1 MGASHD
7 RSAHIRDLVRGP
19 DPVRA
24 TFLARRVPF
33 RASKPVSEEIQT
45 ALGSYAQSSGTPDFE
60 SAAEWLKLS
69 PNLAGTDRRTWP
81 VRLYFTALRA
91 MNSVTQFIAP
101 SKAGWW
107 QQEMGA
113 CARYI
118 AVVADERLQ
127 RNRLCI
133 AEMHSF

>member
-1 MGASHD
+1 MIAALIFVISL
-7 RSAHIRDLVRGP
+7 AALVQFGLLSW
-19 DPVRA
+19 RA
-24 TFLARRVPF
+24 AFLSV
-33 RASKPVSEEIQT
+33 ASKPVSEEIRA
-45 ALGSYAQSSGTPDFE
+45 ALGPYAESSDAPDFE

-69 PNLAGTDRRTWP
+69 PNLVGTDRRTWT
-81 VRLYFTALRA
+81 VRLYYTALRA
-91 MNSVTQFIAP
+91 MSSLAQFVTP

-133 AEMHSF
+133 AEMQSF

>member
-1 MGASHD
+1 MIAALIFVISFAALIQFALL
-7 RSAHIRDLVRGP
+7 SW
-19 DPVRA
+19 RA
-24 TFLARRVPF
+24 AFLSV
-33 RASKPVSEEIQT
+33 ASKPVSEEIQT

-91 MNSVTQFIAP
+91 MNSVTRFVAP

>member
-1 MGASHD
+1 MIAALIFVISFAALIQFALL
-7 RSAHIRDLVRGP
+7 SW
-19 DPVRA
+19 RA
-24 TFLARRVPF
+24 AFLSV
-33 RASKPVSEEIQT
+33 ASKPVSEEIQT